1 MALDDYGFK
10 EPPKDDKPQRVR
22 VLVDIKAQSLSELDL
37 DQELLQQYKDA
48 KQLFKDIELDDLT
61 PMNQKAQIMNSITAI
76 LTKIVENQT
85 ALYDSE
91 RVKLIESILIDVLK
105 QYPDINAEFME
116 RYKKALEHAART
128 L

>member
-22 VLVDIKAQSLSELDL
+22 VLVDIKAKSLSELDL

>member
-61 PMNQKAQIMNSITAI
+61 PMNQKAQIMNSITSI

>member
-10 EPPKDDKPQRVR
+10 EPPKDGKPEKVR

-48 KQLFKDIELDDLT
+48 KQLFKDIELDDET

>member
-10 EPPKDDKPQRVR
+10 ESPKDGKPEKVR

-61 PMNQKAQIMNSITAI
+61 PMNQKAQIMNSITSI

-116 RYKKALEHAART
+116 RYKKALEHAAGT